1 MHDLVVELSQQAQT
15 LRPADRARLAELL
28 LDSIHQSADSGVEA
42 AWDAELQRRIDEIDR
57 GVANLVFADVAF
69 DQVRRAI
76 R

>member
-1 MHDLVVELSQQAQT
+1 MSDLVVELSQQAQT

-28 LDSIHQSADSGVEA
+28 LDSIHPSADSGVEA

-57 GVANLVFADVAF
+57 GVANLVSADVAF